1 MNSMK
6 LAEENEKASLL
17 KKVRNLSALNF
28 SIIALPHG
36 TVFTDFT

>member
-6 LAEENEKASLL
+6 LAEENEKVSLF
-17 KKVRNLSALNF
+17 KKVLNLLTLNF
-28 SIIALPHG
+28 SIIALPDG